1 MPIYEYR
8 CSACGYEH
16 EYLQKVSD
24 PRLTTCPEC
33 GKATFDKLVSA
44 AGFQLK
50 GNGWY
55 ATDFKN
61 SGSKPKPAKDSK
73 DSKDSKEATDKPKAD
88 AAEPKKDEKP
98 ASAGTGAA
106 PASS

>member
-8 CSACGYEH
+8 CSSCGYEK

-24 PRLTTCPEC
+24 PLLTQCPEC
-33 GKATFDKLVSA
+33 AKPTFEKLVSA

-55 ATDFKN
+55 VTDFRDKGKKPSTGT
-61 SGSKPKPAKDSK
+61 SGADKDKSASGADKPA
-73 DSKDSKEATDKPKAD
+73 
-88 AAEPKKDEKP
+88 AETKTESEKP
-98 ASAGTGAA
+98 AEKKKEEKAQA
-106 PASS
+106 